1 MASCTAGFEFVALG
15 LALEQNVAVGSGELE
30 AEALELAL
38 VAVLEPELEPEP
50 GSNYYWVEAA
60 VAVADIVDSRFAASS
75 IVAVVESAMGV
86 MEL

>member
-1 MASCTAGFEFVALG
+1 M
-15 LALEQNVAVGSGELE
+15 AVGSGELE

-38 VAVLEPELEPEP
+38 VAVLEQEP

-75 IVAVVESAMGV
+75 IVVVVESAMGV